1 MGKRKAEFLK
11 QNKSL
16 SCCYLS
22 AEQGQFLDN
31 ATRGGFT
38 LPYSQIIRQAVE
50 ELPLYWE
57 DIQSPAMAESY
68 PYRLGSS
75 LLTGAQKAYL
85 DRYMEM
91 TGRKR
96 SQCVRDAI
104 QSLMIKYQ
112 KTNEP

>member
-22 AEQGQFLDN
+22 AEQGQFLDD
-31 ATRGGFT
+31 ATRSGLM

-50 ELPLYWE
+50 ELSLY
-57 DIQSPAMAESY
+57 PADVQPPVMDTAY

-75 LLTGAQKAYL
+75 LLTTTQKAHL
-85 DRYMEM
+85 DHYMEM

-104 QSLMIKYQ
+104 QALMVK
-112 KTNEP
+112 NRES

>member
-1 MGKRKAEFLK
+1 MGKRKNEFLK

-22 AEQGQFLDN
+22 AEQGQFLDD
-31 ATRGGFT
+31 ATRSGLM

-50 ELPLYWE
+50 ELPLYPA
-57 DIQSPAMAESY
+57 DIQPPAMDTAY

-75 LLTGAQKAYL
+75 LLTTTQKTHL
-85 DRYMEM
+85 DNYMKM

-96 SQCVRDAI
+96 SQCIRDAI
-104 QSLMIKYQ
+104 QLLMVK
-112 KTNEP
+112 NREP

>member
-1 MGKRKAEFLK
+1 MGKRKLESQK
-11 QNKSL
+11 QNQSL

-22 AEQGQFLDN
+22 AEQGQFLDD
-31 ATRGGFT
+31 ATRSGLM

-50 ELPLYWE
+50 ELPLYPA
-57 DIQSPAMAESY
+57 DVQPPAMDTAY

-75 LLTGAQKAYL
+75 LLTTTQKAHL
-85 DRYMEM
+85 DHYMEM

-104 QSLMIKYQ
+104 QALMVK
-112 KTNEP
+112 NRES

>member
-1 MGKRKAEFLK
+1 MGKRKLESQK
-11 QNKSL
+11 QNQSL

-22 AEQGQFLDN
+22 QEQGDYLN
-31 ATRGGFT
+31 TVTGNGYI

-104 QSLMIKYQ
+104 QALMVRNQ
-112 KTNEP
+112 KP